1 MLLLLLTVLLAL
13 AADEGA
19 CKCSV
24 FMAARPA
31 SLLCLQTSI
40 VISILQLLFC
50 SVIQQQ
56 LMFYSVLFYS
66 VCTAMFG
73 LVMIDDSIIK

>member
-1 MLLLLLTVLLAL
+1 
-13 AADEGA
+13 
-19 CKCSV
+19 
-24 FMAARPA
+24 MAARPA